1 MAKAKKSAAKKGAKK
16 TGEKRIQAIRH
27 VAEKRS
33 NIPTA
38 ESENMVC
45 AKDARPIPV
54 KYPRMES
61 LNPQLEWAGKSDEP
75 NPLTVNAMP
84 IYVQE
89 KIDPQAIIDDLRRQT
104 AESRVASGDNTANLF
119 ENFNGLH
126 DPVARTEFY
135 QHMQNWT
142 NRMIWGDSLH
152 VMTSLAKK
160 ESLSGKVQCIYIDPP
175 YGIKFSSNWQHS
187 TKTKTVKDRPADE
200 SREPEAIRAF
210 RDIWELGVS
219 SYLSYLRNRLTVA
232 RDLLTD
238 SGSVFV
244 QISDENVHFVRCVL
258 DEIFG
263 INNFI
268 AQITFRKKNMPL
280 GSKTLENMCDYLIWY
295 AKSKDNVKYR
305 ALYEKSDIDFSTSKY
320 IELPDGSRRQLT
332 SKEKSQGIIPDGGKL
347 YQTVSQVAPSFS
359 ETGVYSFDFRGK
371 SYQHQANQ
379 SWITTKEKMHILAAS
394 NRLQIEGTKLRYVLF
409 SDDFNYRKITN
420 PWMNLGGV
428 ANKKYVVQTS
438 EKVIQRCLLMT
449 TDPGDLVLDPTCGSG
464 TTAVVAEQWGRRWI
478 TIDTSRVSLAIA
490 RARMMS
496 AKFDYYLI
504 QDSKE
509 GADKE
514 AEISK
519 KPHDEKIFGS
529 DIRHGF
535 VYKRVP
541 HITLRAIV
549 NNAYIGVICDRYR
562 ASIESLLAELNA
574 VTGQKW
580 QEWEVPAEAEKEWS
594 EKVKNVHVKYIAA
607 KRKRQKEI
615 NDAIAQNA
623 DTEFLHD
630 QPYVKNN
637 CVRVAGPFTVESLSP
652 HRVLPVDMDELSIRE
667 QSERESDKRFWEIVR
682 ANLREAGVQNT
693 KKNERL
699 EFVDLEPW
707 SQGNHIQF
715 IGRDNKGKKIAV
727 CIGPQYGTVS
737 RSLLTEA
744 AREAS
749 DYFDLL
755 VVLGFAFEG
764 YADDNMVNIGRLT
777 VIRAHMNNDLRMP
790 ELKKSDGN
798 LFVAFGEPDI
808 KVRKIDDE
816 MYEVKI
822 LGIDIYDP
830 VTGETKASET
840 DDIAYWFIDTDYN
853 GESFFVR
860 HVYFCGGFDKY
871 PYGKLKK
878 ELNTEIDQEAWES
891 LYSTVSRP
899 FPKPK
904 PKSEGGRGRIAVK
917 AINHY
922 GDEVMKVFDIE

>member
-1 MAKAKKSAAKKGAKK
+1 MAKAKKIAAKKEAKK

-38 ESENMVC
+38 ESENMVR
-45 AKDARPIPV
+45 AKDARPISV

-89 KIDPQAIIDDLRRQT
+89 KIDPQAIIDNLRRQT
-104 AESRVASGDNTANLF
+104 AESRVASGENTADLF

-142 NRMIWGDSLH
+142 NRMILGDSLH

-175 YGIKFSSNWQHS
+175 YGIGFSSNWQYS
-187 TKTKTVKDRPADE
+187 TKTLTVKDRAADG
-200 SREPEAIRAF
+200 SREPETERAY
-210 RDIWELGVS
+210 RDAWKFGIS
-219 SYLSYLRNRLTVA
+219 SYLSYLRDRLTVA
-232 RDLLTD
+232 RNLLTD

-244 QISDENVHFVRCVL
+244 QIGEENVHFVRCL
-258 DEIFG
+258 MDEILG
-263 INNFI
+263 SDNFI
-268 AQITFRKKNMPL
+268 SFIVFKKTSPL
-280 GSKTLENMCDYLIWY
+280 GANFLPANSDYIIWY
-295 AKSKDNVKYR
+295 GKNKKCTKYR
-305 ALYEKSDIDFSTSKY
+305 PLFAEKKTGNDSAYVHVELADGTRRRMTDVERADMST
-320 IELPDGSRRQLT
+320 LPDGASVFGLGDLLST
-332 SKEKSQGIIPDGGKL
+332 GHTETCFYDFSFNGK
-347 YQTVSQVAPSFS
+347 TIKR
-359 ETGVYSFDFRGK
+359 GRYSWK
-371 SYQHQANQ
+371 
-379 SWITTKEKMHILAAS
+379 TTKKGMINLMAAGRIWG
-394 NRLQIEGTKLRYVLF
+394 NGVRPNYVRKYNDFPVMNLNHLWNDTGGAYHRRYVVETAI
-409 SDDFNYRKITN
+409 K
-420 PWMNLGGV
+420 P
-428 ANKKYVVQTS
+428 
-438 EKVIQRCLLMT
+438 IQRCLLMT

-464 TTAVVAEQWGRRWI
+464 TTAFVAEQWGRRWI
-478 TIDTSRVSLAIA
+478 TIDTSRISLAIA

-496 AKFDYYLI
+496 AQFDYYLL
-504 QDSKE
+504 QDTKK

-514 AEISK
+514 AEVSGQ
-519 KPHDEKIFGS
+519 PHNKNSFG
-529 DIRHGF
+529 DNIQHGF
-535 VYKRVP
+535 VYKRVS
-541 HITLRAIV
+541 HITLRAIA
-549 NNAYIGVICDRYR
+549 NNLEIDVIYEKYR
-562 ASIESLLAELNA
+562 VILESLLSELNDVA
-574 VTGQKW
+574 KQEWK
-580 QEWEVPAEAEKEWS
+580 EWEVPTEAAKEWS
-594 EKVKNVHVKYIAA
+594 DKVKNLHGKYVAA
-607 KRKRQKEI
+607 KRKRQMEI
-615 NDAIAQNA
+615 DASIVRNA
-623 DTEFLHD
+623 EMELLYD
-630 QPYVKNN
+630 QPYTDKGF
-637 CVRVAGPFTVESLSP
+637 VRVAGPFTVESLSP
-652 HRVLPVDMDELSIRE
+652 HRVLPIDADDEPFTYE

-682 ANLREAGVQNT
+682 ANLQEAGVQNT
-693 KKNERL
+693 KKDQRL
-699 EFVDLEPW
+699 KFVDLEPW

-727 CIGPQYGTVS
+727 CVGPQYGTVS

-755 VVLGFAFEG
+755 VVLGFAFES
-764 YADDNMVNIGRLT
+764 YADDKMVNIGRLT
-777 VIRAHMNNDLRMP
+777 VIRAYMNNDLRMP

-798 LFVAFGEPDI
+798 LFVTLGEPDI
-808 KVRKIDDE
+808 KVRKTDGE
-816 MYEVKI
+816 MYEVEI
-822 LGIDIYDP
+822 FGIDIYDP

-860 HVYFCGGFDKY
+860 HVYFCGGFNKD
-871 PYGKLKK
+871 PYGKLKR
-878 ELNTEIDQEAWES
+878 ELNMEIDREAWES

-904 PKSEGGRGRIAVK
+904 PNGGRGRIAVK

-922 GDEVMKVFDIE
+922 GIEVMKVFDIE